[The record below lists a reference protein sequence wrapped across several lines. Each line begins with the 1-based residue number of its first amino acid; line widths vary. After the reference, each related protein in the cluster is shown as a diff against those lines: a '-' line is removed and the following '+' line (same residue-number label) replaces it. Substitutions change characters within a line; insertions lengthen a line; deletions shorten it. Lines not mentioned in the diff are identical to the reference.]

1 MGESTTWPI
10 VTPATERRVALIV
23 LAVFLMAGA
32 AWILLTD
39 LVLYWVV
46 SDRAVIARLETAKG
60 WMFVALAAGIV
71 YWVTLRSARQLTK
84 TNRTLAA
91 VVKSIGDGVLIL
103 GPNRTITYANPA
115 SVEMLNSTAD
125 DLRGMGA
132 EEFSRRFRVSY
143 PDGRLVPPGQFVS
156 QRVFD
161 QPGPIRYK
169 AVLTPPDKPELVIS
183 CTAACVR
190 MEIEKAPELVVSV
203 LTDITA
209 AEHLESLRD
218 GLFSAAA
225 HAMKTPVAVIKGAS
239 QLISSGVPPALRGSA
254 LMIERQCARIDRL
267 VDNLLVLSRIR
278 SGTLQVY
285 PAELELDG
293 LIEEAVAEMTRL
305 SFGHDIRVRI
315 ESRPCVRGDRERLR
329 LVVRNALHS
338 AARASRRGGDL
349 LLCLCRNGDDA
360 EIKVSYH
367 HDLENAAHAA
377 GAPDNDFEDMG
388 TSRHVTA
395 AIVEAH
401 GGSVTEHA
409 ESGVTT
415 VGIRLP
421 AIPGDGA

>member
-103 GPNRTITYANPA
+103 GPNRTIAYANPA

-349 LLCLCRNGDDA
+349 LLRLCRNGDDA

-367 HDLENAAHAA
+367 HDLENAATPPARRTTTSRTWEPAVTSRRRSSRRTA
-377 GAPDNDFEDMG
+377 GASPS
-388 TSRHVTA
+388 TP
-395 AIVEAH
+395 I
-401 GGSVTEHA
+401 A
-409 ESGVTT
+409 E
-415 VGIRLP
+415 
-421 AIPGDGA
+421 

>member
-1 MGESTTWPI
+1 MGESATWPI
-10 VTPATERRVALIV
+10 VTSATERRLALIV
-23 LAVFLMAGA
+23 LAVFLVAGA
-32 AWILLTD
+32 VWILLTD

-46 SDRAVIARLETAKG
+46 SDRTVIARLETAKG

-71 YWVTLRSARQLTK
+71 YWVTLRSARRLTK
-84 TNRTLAA
+84 TSRTLAA

-103 GPNRTITYANPA
+103 GPDRTIAYANPA
-115 SVEMLNSTAD
+115 SVEMLNSTAA

-169 AVLTPPDKPELVIS
+169 AVLAPPDKPELVVS

-203 LTDITA
+203 LSDITA
-209 AEHLESLRD
+209 TEHLESLRD

-239 QLISSGVPPALRGSA
+239 QLITGEAPAALRGSA

-285 PAELELDG
+285 PAALELDG
-293 LIEEAVAEMTRL
+293 LLEEAIAELNRL

-315 ESRPCVRGDRERLR
+315 ASRPLVHGDRERLR
-329 LVVRNALHS
+329 LVLRNALHT
-338 AARASRRGGDL
+338 AARASRRGGEL
-349 LLCLCRNGDDA
+349 LLRLDENGGDA
-360 EIKVSYH
+360 GIQVSYH
-367 HDLENAAHAA
+367 HDLENAASAA
-377 GAPDNDFEDMG
+377 GAPDADFEDMG

-401 GGSVTEHA
+401 GGSVAERTEG
-409 ESGVTT
+409 GVTT
-415 VGIRLP
+415 VSIRLP
-421 AIPGDGA
+421 AIPRGNA

>member
-103 GPNRTITYANPA
+103 GPNRTIAYANPA

-338 AARASRRGGDL
+338 AARAARRRPAALPVPQRGRCRDQGVLPPRSGERRPRRRRAGQRLRGHGDQPSRHGGDRRGA
-349 LLCLCRNGDDA
+349 RR
-360 EIKVSYH
+360 E
-367 HDLENAAHAA
+367 
-377 GAPDNDFEDMG
+377 
-388 TSRHVTA
+388 RHRA
-395 AIVEAH
+395 
-401 GGSVTEHA
+401 
-409 ESGVTT
+409 
-415 VGIRLP
+415 RR
-421 AIPGDGA
+421 